1 VRVAAISDLHFGQ
14 DACAAQVGVD
24 QLASCDAD
32 IRIVA
37 GDLGSSK
44 KSILNALSTLK
55 QCPKPLLIVA
65 GNHDLWVTEHDEDD
79 SEERFKWFVA
89 KVKEFGFWALD
100 EEPFVAGEVAFVGSV
115 GWYDYS
121 FRRRDPPTD
130 GLVIITKDG
139 EKRWAQLTDKDYSAK
154 FISYILASDLAA
166 NPYAPP
172 ETRVY
177 QTGWNDGR
185 FIRWRFSDKAF
196 LRRCIKHLKRQL
208 NRVKKLNTVV
218 AVTHHI
224 PFREFILTRGDPRWD
239 FNNAFLGAESL
250 GALLLR
256 YRNVRYSICGHTHH
270 SSSVTIPRRNAPPIA
285 AFNVSG
291 RPLRPTIIDIEP

>member
-1 VRVAAISDLHFGQ
+1 MRVAAVSDLHFGQ
-14 DACAAQVGVD
+14 DVCAAQVAVD

-121 FRRRDPPTD
+121 FRRRDPPSD
-130 GLVIITKDG
+130 GLVIITRYG
-139 EKRWAQLTDKDYSAK
+139 EKRWEQLTDKDYSAK

-196 LRRCIKHLKRQL
+196 QRLCLKRLKRQL
-208 NRVKKLNTVV
+208 KRVKKLKTVV

-224 PFREFILTRGDPRWD
+224 PFRDFLVMANDPRWD
-239 FNNAFLGAESL
+239 FIHAFQGADGL

-256 YRNVRYSICGHTHH
+256 YRNVRYSICGHTHRGGTA
-270 SSSVTIPRRNAPPIA
+270 TIPRRNAPPIT

>member
-1 VRVAAISDLHFGQ
+1 MRVAAISDLHFGQ
-14 DACAAQVGVD
+14 DACAAQAGVD
-24 QLASCDAD
+24 QLARCDAD

-37 GDLGSSK
+37 GDLGSDK
-44 KSILNALSTLK
+44 KSILNALHTLT

-65 GNHDLWVTEHDEDD
+65 GNHDLWVREHDEDD
-79 SEERFKWFVA
+79 SEQRFKWFVA

-100 EEPFVAGEVAFVGSV
+100 EEPFVSGDVGFVGSV

-130 GLVIITKDG
+130 GIIIITKDG
-139 EKRWAQLTDKDYSAK
+139 EKRWEQLTEKDYSAK
-154 FISYILASDLAA
+154 FINYTLASDLAA
-166 NPYAPP
+166 NPYAAP
-172 ETRVY
+172 ETRIY

-196 LRRCIKHLKRQL
+196 LRLCLKRLKRQL
-208 NRVKKLNTVV
+208 KRVRKLKTVV

-224 PFREFILTRGDPRWD
+224 PFKEFVVTGDDPRWD
-239 FNNAFLGAESL
+239 FNNAFQGAESL

-256 YRNVRYSICGHTHH
+256 YRNVRYCICGHTHRGGGA
-270 SSSVTIPRRNAPPIA
+270 TIPRRKGSPIA

-291 RPLRPTIIDIEP
+291 RPLRPTIIDIET